1 MRRMSQPQRRFLL
14 VEQGIGS
21 MFVNFPLNA
30 LIAWAM
36 FRKLEQVPL
45 LGDPSIT
52 NDTIGTS
59 FVLPLFT
66 ALIGTR
72 LIRGALASG
81 HVAPLGWTRATHPM
95 LRLLPHNSFLRG
107 ALLGLV
113 CALTIGPLAARGF
126 GAVGLG
132 PLGLWSFVALKA
144 TYASVLGLFVT
155 PLLAIWAIAEPVSSP
170 VAA

>member
-1 MRRMSQPQRRFLL
+1 MSQPQRRFLL

-21 MFVNFPLNA
+21 MFVNFPINA

-36 FRKLEQVPL
+36 FRKLDVVPFE
-45 LGDPSIT
+45 GDPSIW

-59 FVLPLFT
+59 FFLPLFT

-72 LIRGALASG
+72 LIRGALRSG
-81 HVAPLGWTRATHPM
+81 HVAALGWTRATHPM
-95 LRLLPHNSFLRG
+95 LRLLPRGSFLRG

-113 CALTIGPLAARGF
+113 CALTIGPLAGMLF
-126 GAVGLG
+126 GAVGLA
-132 PLGLWSFVALKA
+132 PLGFWAWIVLKA
-144 TYASVLGLFVT
+144 SYASVLGLFVT